1 MFFFAR
7 RPWDLPQRQ
16 HTPEAVYAD
25 RKLQRREFLTTTG
38 LSGLA
43 AGLGLSVAG
52 CGRASKEEVQ
62 NAGGVPKVSQHADIY
77 PAQRENRNPKFEY
90 GRAESAEEDTAE
102 FTNFYEFSSSKSSWR
117 YIGKFRPDPWKVE
130 ITGLCAKPVTLDMDD
145 FYKHPRLKWESRDY
159 RHRCVET
166 WAMCLPW
173 TGFALRDLIRA
184 VEPLPAAKYVKFV
197 TFDRPL
203 EAPHMSA
210 RSFPWPYTEG
220 LTMAEATNELAF
232 VATGV
237 FGHPLPKQNGA
248 PIRIV
253 LPWKYGF
260 KSIKSI
266 VRIELA
272 DTAPPTFWNT
282 INADEYDFQAN
293 VNPAVPHPRW
303 SQRTEWMLGTREVF
317 KTVRYNGYG
326 DWVGKLYPA

>member
-16 HTPEAVYAD
+16 HTAEAVYTN
-25 RKLQRREFLTTTG
+25 RKLHRREFLTAAG
-38 LSGLA
+38 ISGVG
-43 AGLGLSVAG
+43 AGLGLSLSG
-52 CGRASKEEVQ
+52 CDRASKEELQ
-62 NAGGVPKVSQHADIY
+62 TAGGVQKIAQPLEIY
-77 PAQRENRNPKFEY
+77 PEKRQNRNPQFTY
-90 GRAESAEEDTAE
+90 GRPESAEQDTAE
-102 FTNFYEFSSSKSSWR
+102 FTNFYEFSSRKSSWR
-117 YIGKFRPDPWKVE
+117 YVGDFQPDPWTVE
-130 ITGLCAKPVTLDMDD
+130 IGGLCAKPVTLDMDG

-166 WAMCLPW
+166 WAMCVPW

-197 TFDRPL
+197 TFNRPA
-203 EAPHMSA
+203 EAPHMAAS
-210 RSFPWPYTEG
+210 SLPWPYTEG
-220 LTMAEATNELAF
+220 LTLAEATNELAF

-237 FGHPLPKQNGA
+237 FGHALPKQNGA

-266 VRIELA
+266 VRIELTDA
-272 DTAPPTFWNT
+272 APPTFWNT
-282 INADEYDFQAN
+282 LAADEYEFEAN
-293 VNPAVPHPRW
+293 VNPNVPHPRW

-317 KTVRYNGYG
+317 QTARYNGYG